1 MIRLKT
7 LLNEITF
14 GNSVPYENTFEWTK
28 YQESV
33 RTTFDDDSGNVID
46 VVFDEQAP
54 SDDLA
59 ESSSYELSFWV
70 NDSYNAQ
77 PNITGETN
85 YIRIMATIAAAIY
98 SFITYAQY
106 PDMIEF
112 SGSDSDPKKAE
123 QKTRLYKMFAISNKA
138 KLANMGYRFISN
150 HMGTGIE
157 RFN

>member
-1 MIRLKT
+1 MIRLKE
-7 LLNEITF
+7 LLTEITF
-14 GNSVPYENTFEWTK
+14 GNSVPYENTFTWTE
-28 YQESV
+28 YQESF

-46 VVFDEQAP
+46 VVFDEQ
-54 SDDLA
+54 SSSRDLDGL
-59 ESSSYELSFWV
+59 SYELSFWV

-77 PNITGETN
+77 PNLAGETN

-98 SFITYAQY
+98 SFITYTQY

-112 SGSDSDPKKAE
+112 SGSDNDPKKAA

-138 KLANMGYRFISN
+138 ELANIGYRFISN

-157 RFN
+157 RVN

>member
-1 MIRLKT
+1 MIRLKE
-7 LLNEITF
+7 LLTEITF
-14 GNSVPYENTFEWTK
+14 GNSVPYENTFTWTE
-28 YQESV
+28 YQESF

-46 VVFDEQAP
+46 VVFDQQVP
-54 SDDLA
+54 RGDTD
-59 ESSSYELSFWV
+59 ESLSYELSFWV

-77 PNITGETN
+77 PNLAGETN

-98 SFITYAQY
+98 SFITYAQN

-138 KLANMGYRFISN
+138 ELANIGYRFISN

-157 RFN
+157 RVN

>member
-1 MIRLKT
+1 MIRLKE
-7 LLNEITF
+7 LLTEITF
-14 GNSVPYENTFEWTK
+14 GNSIPYENTFNWIR

-54 SDDLA
+54 SDDLQ

-85 YIRIMATIAAAIY
+85 
-98 SFITYAQY
+98 
-106 PDMIEF
+106 
-112 SGSDSDPKKAE
+112 
-123 QKTRLYKMFAISNKA
+123 
-138 KLANMGYRFISN
+138 
-150 HMGTGIE
+150 
-157 RFN
+157 